1 MREKIKSSL
10 DKTIQYLDIE
20 LKDDTQKYKKDK
32 KILAKDFNKNK
43 LLFVNLE

>member
-20 LKDDTQKYKKDK
+20 LKDDTQNIYSKK
-32 KILAKDFNKNK
+32 
-43 LLFVNLE
+43 

>member
-20 LKDDTQKYKKDK
+20 LKDDTQNIKKTRRFWLNILT
-32 KILAKDFNKNK
+32 KINSYL
-43 LLFVNLE
+43 

>member
-20 LKDDTQKYKKDK
+20 LKDDTQNIKKTRRFWP
-32 KILAKDFNKNK
+32 KILTKINYY
-43 LLFVNLE
+43 L